1 MMRRRPHTV
10 KKHMGKPFTLW
21 LRHKR
26 GRGTVWWCK
35 SVIPATWE
43 SEIGGK
49 AGSSELTQ
57 QNRATKKKKWG
68 VDMRLDCTVKEAG

>member
-1 MMRRRPHTV
+1 M
-10 KKHMGKPFTLW
+10 
-21 LRHKR
+21 
-26 GRGTVWWCK
+26 
-35 SVIPATWE
+35 IPATWE

-57 QNRATKKKKWG
+57 QNRATKKKKWA

>member
-1 MMRRRPHTV
+1 M
-10 KKHMGKPFTLW
+10 
-21 LRHKR
+21 
-26 GRGTVWWCK
+26 
-35 SVIPATWE
+35 IPATWE

-57 QNRATKKKKWG
+57 QNRATKKKKKWA